1 MPLDKPF
8 AVPYCSH
15 MDEKTFQ
22 RTVSVDMNTIVRLQ
36 RERERREVCWTCCGT
51 GRDMVGGVCVYCGGF
66 GSIHVERGHET
77 NDQQR

>member
-8 AVPYCSH
+8 AMPYCSD

-22 RTVSVDMNTIVRLQ
+22 RTVSADMNTIVHLQ
-36 RERERREVCWTCCGT
+36 RERERRELCWTCGGT
-51 GRDMVGGVCVYCGGF
+51 GREFVGNEKCVYCAGI

-77 NDQQR
+77 NDQ